1 MFSKQVVTDSGCEQW
16 VHTSYCNP
24 NKVRE
29 MVTHLR
35 THLFI
40 KDNFN
45 VCTMLLICV
54 GNHKRLCLKVFES
67 LQFDD
72 KPFTIL

>member
-1 MFSKQVVTDSGCEQW
+1 
-16 VHTSYCNP
+16 
-24 NKVRE
+24 